1 MPWTRDHI
9 DNWLKPSGKKL
20 SSADGR
26 PISVYEFV
34 HQPNAAILK
43 KWAKH
48 FRNHYCLD
56 TEIDVLM
63 DGIGGTR
70 AEYLTAVKFPDRT
83 SGLGPSVRSGDFAE
97 ILVADF
103 LQYTLGFWVPR
114 TRYSNKINRNQSP
127 AGCDIIGFGVSDP
140 AKISSKDTLA
150 IYEVKA
156 QLSGVKAKK
165 RLQDAVDD
173 SGQDPVRK
181 AESLNALR
189 QRLLQEKKK
198 KDADLVARFQNITDR
213 PYRQAFGAVAVFS
226 TAVYDAAIVGKTLA
240 MKHPHATKLSL
251 VVIHGADLMDL
262 VHSLYERAAN
272 EA

>member
-9 DNWLKPSGKKL
+9 DNWLKPGGKRL
-20 SSADGR
+20 YTADGR
-26 PISVYEFV
+26 PIQVYEFA
-34 HQPNAAILK
+34 HQPDDAILV

-56 TEIDVLM
+56 TEIDALIDSM
-63 DGIGGTR
+63 GCTR
-70 AEYLTAVKFPDRT
+70 TEYLRDVKFPDKKP
-83 SGLGPSVRSGDFAE
+83 GLGPGVRSGDFAE

-103 LQYTLGFWVPR
+103 LQYVSGFWVPR

-127 AGCDIIGFGVSDP
+127 AGCDVMAFGFADP
-140 AKISSKDTLA
+140 AKPSPKDTLA
-150 IYEVKA
+150 LYEAKA
-156 QLSGVKAKK
+156 QLSGTKAKS

-189 QRLLQEKKK
+189 QRMIRERDPKS
-198 KDADLVARFQNITDR
+198 AAIVARFQNITDR
-213 PYRQAFGAVAVFS
+213 PYKQAFGAVALFTS
-226 TAVYDAAIVGKTLA
+226 ALYDPISIGTTLA
-240 MKHPHATKLSL
+240 LKHPQATNLSL
-251 VVIHGADLMDL
+251 VVIHGPDLMDL